1 MTRRILR
8 ILGSRYGIAAILV
21 VIVVVVVAL
30 AQANSDPRPNGSR
43 QQDGTVDNV
52 SPGAPDDGYAEPD
65 TPQGSASPSADALPE
80 AAVDVATQF
89 AGLWLNQDGL
99 DEQQWYDRLVPLAT
113 EATQRQLAGVDPANV
128 PATEL
133 TGEPTISGP
142 SVVFD
147 TDRGLLTLTM
157 TEDDGVWKVSGVD
170 FDYSPS

>member
-8 ILGSRYGIAAILV
+8 MLGSRYGIAAILV
-21 VIVVVVVAL
+21 VIVVAVVAL
-30 AQANSDPRPNGSR
+30 AQANSDPRPGSNR
-43 QQDGTVDNV
+43 QQDGTVDSV
-52 SPGAPDDGYAEPD
+52 SPGAPDDGYAEPN
-65 TPQGSASPSADALPE
+65 TPEGSQSPAADSLPA
-80 AAVDVATQF
+80 AAVDTATQF
-89 AGLWLNQDGL
+89 ANLWLNTD
-99 DEQQWYDRLVPLAT
+99 DVSEQQWLERLIPLAT
-113 EATQRQLAGVDPANV
+113 ETTRQQLAGVDPANV